1 MYIPIT
7 GISGV
12 SLTRPPQ
19 QPENHSST
27 PASALSFNE
36 TLAAVNAATLD
47 QAERLKRK
55 YGVKVRIQTVSKGG
69 KELEH
74 SGMSGGEREIIIAPN
89 ILQQMAKDPVMRNKV
104 YGTLDPYVTQEQT
117 SQNPLQPLN
126 GGKGLSH
133 SLIVHKDGSV
143 ALWSAAASPREAETG
158 KHSDVENRNEQAE
171 ESRTAAERRHAWEA
185 ALPILSKNLLSAAEA
200 SLQGQEPAAN
210 PVDGVAAHDWLHQL
224 QLVRARRSNKL
235 L

>member
-1 MYIPIT
+1 M
-7 GISGV
+7 
-12 SLTRPPQ
+12 
-19 QPENHSST
+19 
-27 PASALSFNE
+27 
-36 TLAAVNAATLD
+36 AAVNAATLD

-74 SGMSGGEREIIIAPN
+74 SGMSGAEREIIIAPN

-104 YGTLDPYVTQEQT
+104 YGTLNPYVTQEQT
-117 SQNPLQPLN
+117 SQNPLQPLV

-171 ESRTAAERRHAWEA
+171 ESRTAAERRHAWEV

>member
-19 QPENHSST
+19 QPENHSSN

-55 YGVKVRIQTVSKGG
+55 YGVRVRIQTVSKGG

-74 SGMSGGEREIIIAPN
+74 SGLSGGEREIIIAPN
-89 ILQQMAKDPVMRNKV
+89 ILQQMAKDPAMRNKV
-104 YGTLDPYVTQEQT
+104 YGALDPYVTQEQT
-117 SQNPLQPLN
+117 SHNPLQLLS
-126 GGKGLSH
+126 GGRGLSH
-133 SLIVHKDGSV
+133 SLIVHQDGSV
-143 ALWSAAASPREAETG
+143 TLWSAAASPKDTETG

-171 ESRTAAERRHAWEA
+171 ETGAAAERRHAWEA
-185 ALPILSKNLLSAAEA
+185 ALPILSRNLLSATET
-200 SLQGQEPAAN
+200 SLQGGDSAAN
-210 PVDGVAAHDWLHQL
+210 LVDGVAAHDRLHQI
-224 QLVRARRSNKL
+224 QLMRARRSNKL

>member
-36 TLAAVNAATLD
+36 TLAAVNAATMD

-55 YGVKVRIQTVSKGG
+55 YGVRVRIQAVSKGG

-74 SGMSGGEREIIIAPN
+74 SGMSGDEREIIIAPN

-117 SQNPLQPLN
+117 SQNPLQPLK
-126 GGKGLSH
+126 GGKGLNH

-158 KHSDVENRNEQAE
+158 KHLDMENRNEQAE